1 MNNDRNKKI
10 GEILGSLDGSQKA
23 VVSDYFYTRLKARMQ
38 ARLESA
44 EKSLEPAPPKPW
56 VLRPAF
62 ALTVLAAVLFINVF
76 VILKEEGTKNDSISE
91 ITNDSDPLQSIA
103 AEYSLN
109 DNSYV
114 YDLNQ
119 NK

>member
-10 GEILGSLDGSQKA
+10 EEILNSLDGSQKA
-23 VVSDYFYTRLKARMQ
+23 VVSDFFYTRLKARMQ
-38 ARLESA
+38 SRLESA
-44 EKSLEPAPPKPW
+44 VIPDIKKSW

-62 ALTVLAAVLFINVF
+62 ALTVLAAVLFINAF
-76 VILKEEGTKNDSISE
+76 VILKNDGTKNDSISE
-91 ITNDSDPLQSIA
+91 ITNDSDTLQSIA

-109 DNSYV
+109 DNNSL

-119 NK
+119 DK